1 MTSANYS
8 LVCCCLFS
16 FYLSF
21 FSFFHPWSLIAF
33 EGGGGE
39 GGGQS
44 LGPRVEKSGRCMGG
58 RKNVGSVN
66 GKREK

>member
-1 MTSANYS
+1 MRSAYYLDAYS
-8 LVCCCLFS
+8 LIYYKFS
-16 FYLSF
+16 CYLSF
-21 FSFFHPWSLIAF
+21 FRPWSLIAL
-33 EGGGGE
+33 EGGDGE

-44 LGPRVEKSGRCMGG
+44 LRHWVEKGGRCMGG